1 MSDYVT
7 VTFEPAGVKATVPV
21 GTNLYEAAQQ
31 AGVEISGSCG
41 GQGTCGECQ
50 VILAEGKV
58 SKPTSQEK
66 ELLTTALIEEGTRL
80 ACQTEL
86 LGDAVVRVPSVQEV
100 VVRKALTAESVR
112 SVPLA
117 PNVRRYDLK
126 VPTASLDDQR
136 SDFRRLAEAI
146 TEQPANLTATV
157 QCLRG
162 LASALRAEDQQV
174 AVTAVGSQVVDVR
187 PTSQRS
193 PVLGVAVDIG
203 TSTVAVYLVDLE
215 TGEALVTAAGQNPQ
229 TQFGADVVSRIQ
241 YANSHSDGL
250 TALRNEILATINQLI
265 RQAVEEAG
273 AALADVYEATIVG
286 NTCMH
291 HIFLGLEPRYLAES
305 PYVPVTAEAVS
316 TSADRL
322 GLEINPHGNVFC
334 LPCIAGFVGADTV
347 GVIVASELTRRDRPT
362 LAVDIGTNGEIALW
376 SGERLLTASCAA
388 GPAFEGAQIH
398 HGMRAAPGAI
408 DEVFVGGDDLAVHT
422 IDDQPARGICGS
434 GLFDATAVLLEL
446 GLIDAKG
453 HIVDG
458 QSCGTLSDTVA
469 GRVGGEAN
477 ERHVVLADAG
487 QSASSPIVL
496 TQRDVREI
504 QLAKSAIRA
513 STEMLLEMVG
523 LKTDDLEEVLIAG
536 AFGNFINPASALRM
550 GLLPEVPEGK
560 IAGIGN
566 AAGAG
571 AILTLVSLR
580 ERDYARQV
588 AETAEHIELFRS
600 SDFQDRFAEYMIFP

>member
-1 MSDYVT
+1 MADYVT

-21 GTNLYEAAQQ
+21 GTNLLEAGQQ

-41 GQGTCGECQ
+41 GQGTCGKCQ
-50 VILAEGKV
+50 VLVTEGMV
-58 SKPTSQEK
+58 SEPALQEV
-66 ELLTTALIEEGTRL
+66 ELLGDPLIERDTRL

-86 LGDAVVRVPSVQEV
+86 LGDAVVHLTAVEPA
-100 VVRKALTAESVR
+100 VVRKALPAESVR

-117 PNVRRYDLK
+117 PNVRRYDVQ
-126 VPTASLDDQR
+126 VPGPSLDDQR
-136 SDFRRLAEAI
+136 SDFRRLAEAV
-146 TEQPANLTATV
+146 TEQPSSLTGTV
-157 QCLRG
+157 GCLRS
-162 LASALRAEDQQV
+162 LASALRAEDQEV
-174 AVTAVGSQVVDVR
+174 AVTVVGSQVVDVR
-187 PTSQRS
+187 PASQRS
-193 PVLGVAVDIG
+193 PALGIAVDIG

-215 TGEALVTAAGQNPQ
+215 TGEHLVTAAGQNPQ

-241 YANSHSDGL
+241 YANSHTDGL
-250 TALRNEILATINQLI
+250 TVLRDDVLTVINQLI

-316 TSADRL
+316 TSAERL
-322 GLEINPHGNVFC
+322 GLQMNPRGNVFC

-376 SGERLLTASCAA
+376 SGERLLTTSCAA

-408 DEVFVGGDDLAVHT
+408 DEVFVSDSDLAVHT

-434 GLFDATAVLLEL
+434 GLVDATAVLLAL
-446 GLIDAKG
+446 GLIDTKG

-469 GRVGGEAN
+469 ERVEGEAN
-477 ERHVVLADAG
+477 KRHVVLADAE
-487 QSASSPIVL
+487 QSANSPIVL

-513 STEMLLEMVG
+513 STEMLLEIVG
-523 LKTDDLEEVLIAG
+523 LKPDDLDEVLIAG

-571 AILTLVSLR
+571 AILTLVSQR

-588 AETAEHIELFRS
+588 TETAEHIELFRS

>member
-1 MSDYVT
+1 MSDDIT
-7 VTFEPAGVKATVPV
+7 VTFEPAGAKAQVPV
-21 GTNLYEAAQQ
+21 GTNLLEAGQQ
-31 AGVEISGSCG
+31 AGVEIAGSCG

-50 VILAEGKV
+50 VVVAKGMV
-58 SKPTSQEK
+58 SKLTSQERK
-66 ELLTTALIEEGTRL
+66 LLGPALIEEGTRL

-86 LGDAVVRVPSVQEV
+86 LGDAVVHVPSVQEV

-117 PNVRRYDLK
+117 PNVRRYNIK
-126 VPTASLDDQR
+126 VPVSSLDDQR

-146 TEQPANLTATV
+146 TDQASSLTGEV
-157 QCLRG
+157 GCLRG
-162 LASALRAEDQQV
+162 LASALRAENQQIT
-174 AVTAVGSQVVDVR
+174 ATAVGSEVVDVM
-187 PTSQRS
+187 PASQRS

-215 TGEALVTAAGQNPQ
+215 TGEQLVTAGGQNPQ
-229 TQFGADVVSRIQ
+229 TRFGADVISRIQ

-250 TALRNEILATINQLI
+250 TELRDEILTAINQLI

-273 AALADVYEATIVG
+273 AAPTDVYEATVVG
-286 NTCMH
+286 NTCMQ
-291 HIFLGLEPRYLAES
+291 HIFLGLEPRYLAQS

-316 TSADRL
+316 VSADRL
-322 GLEINPHGNVFC
+322 GLQMNPRGNVFC

-408 DEVFVGGDDLAVHT
+408 DEVFVSGDDLAVHT

-434 GLFDATAVLLEL
+434 GLFDAMAVLLEL
-446 GLIDAKG
+446 GLVDAKG
-453 HIVDG
+453 HMVDG
-458 QSCGTLSDTVA
+458 QSGGTSSGIVA
-469 GRVGGEAN
+469 GRMEGEAN
-477 ERHVVLADAG
+477 ERRVVLADAE
-487 QSASSPIVL
+487 QSANSPIVL

-504 QLAKSAIRA
+504 QLANSAIRA
-513 STEMLLEMVG
+513 STEMLLEIVG
-523 LKTDDLEEVLIAG
+523 LKPDDLDEVLIAG

-550 GLLPEVPEGK
+550 GLLPDVPEGR

-571 AILTLVSLR
+571 AILTLVSQR
-580 ERDYARQV
+580 ERDYARQI
-588 AETAEHIELFRS
+588 AEMAEHIELFRS
-600 SDFQDRFAEYMIFP
+600 SEFQDRFAEYMIFP

>member
-41 GQGTCGECQ
+41 GQGSCGKCQ
-50 VILAEGKV
+50 VIIADGMV
-58 SKPTSQEK
+58 SELTSQERK
-66 ELLTTALIEEGTRL
+66 LLTPALIEERARL

-86 LGDAVVRVPSVQEV
+86 RGDAVVRVPSVQEV

-112 SVPLA
+112 LVQLA
-117 PNVRRYDLK
+117 PNVQRYDLELAE
-126 VPTASLDDQR
+126 PSLEDQR

-146 TEQPANLTATV
+146 TDQASSLTGTV

-162 LASALRAEDQQV
+162 LASVLRAEDQEV
-174 AVTAVGSQVVDVR
+174 AVTVVGSQVVDVR
-187 PTSQRS
+187 PASQRS
-193 PVLGVAVDIG
+193 PTLGIAVDIG
-203 TSTVAVYLVDLE
+203 TSTVAAYLVDLE
-215 TGEALVTAAGQNPQ
+215 TGEHLVTAAGQNPQ

-241 YANSHSDGL
+241 YANSHTDGL
-250 TALRNEILATINQLI
+250 TALRDDVLTAINQLI
-265 RQAVEEAG
+265 RQAVAEAG
-273 AALADVYEATIVG
+273 AVLADVYEATIVG

-322 GLEINPHGNVFC
+322 GLQMNPWGNVFC

-376 SGERLLTASCAA
+376 SGERLLTTSCAA

-408 DEVFVGGDDLAVHT
+408 DEVFVSGDDLAVHT

-434 GLFDATAVLLEL
+434 GLFDAMAVLLEL
-446 GLIDAKG
+446 GLIDTKG
-453 HIVDG
+453 HMVDG
-458 QSCGTLSDTVA
+458 RNCGALSDIVA
-469 GRVGGEAN
+469 GRMEGEAN
-477 ERHVVLADAG
+477 ERHVVLADAE
-487 QSASSPIVL
+487 QSANGPIVL

-504 QLAKSAIRA
+504 QLANSAIRA
-513 STEMLLEMVG
+513 STEMLLEIVG
-523 LKTDDLEEVLIAG
+523 LKAADLDEVLIAG

-550 GLLPEVPEGK
+550 GLLPEVAEGK

-571 AILTLVSLR
+571 AILTLVSQR

-588 AETAEHIELFRS
+588 AKMAEHIELFRR

>member
-1 MSDYVT
+1 MSDYIT
-7 VTFEPAGVKATVPV
+7 VIFEPAGAKVQVSV
-21 GTNLYEAAQQ
+21 GTNLYEAGQQ
-31 AGVEISGSCG
+31 AGVEIAGSCG
-41 GQGTCGECQ
+41 GYGICGECQ
-50 VILAEGKV
+50 VILMEGEV
-58 SKPTSQEK
+58 SELTSQERK
-66 ELLTTALIEEGTRL
+66 LLDPALIEEGVRL

-112 SVPLA
+112 SVQLA
-117 PNVRRYDLK
+117 PNVQRYDLELAE
-126 VPTASLDDQR
+126 PSLEDQR

-146 TEQPANLTATV
+146 TERASSLTATV
-157 QCLRG
+157 ECLG
-162 LASALRAEDQQV
+162 SLATALRAEDQQI
-174 AVTAVGSQVVDVR
+174 AVTAVGSELVDVR
-187 PTSQRS
+187 PASMRS
-193 PVLGVAVDIG
+193 PALGVAVDIG

-215 TGEALVTAAGQNPQ
+215 TGEHLVTAAGQNPQ
-229 TQFGADVVSRIQ
+229 TKFGADVISRIQ
-241 YANSHSDGL
+241 YANSHDDGL
-250 TALRNEILATINQLI
+250 TALRDTIVAAINRFI
-265 RQAVEEAG
+265 GQAVTEVG
-273 AALADVYEATIVG
+273 AAPIDVYEATIVG

-291 HIFLGLEPRYLAES
+291 HIFLGLEPRYLAQS

-316 TSADRL
+316 VSADRL
-322 GLEINPHGNVFC
+322 GLQMNPWGNVFC

-347 GVIVASELTRRDRPT
+347 GVIVASELTRRDRPM

-398 HGMRAAPGAI
+398 HGMRAGPGAI
-408 DEVFVGGDDLAVHT
+408 DEVFVSGDDLAVHT

-453 HIVDG
+453 HIADG
-458 QSCGTLSDTVA
+458 QSCGTLSATMA
-469 GRVGGEAN
+469 ERVEGEAN
-477 ERHVVLADAG
+477 ERHVVLAGAERAAG
-487 QSASSPIVL
+487 GPIVF

-513 STEMLLEMVG
+513 STEMLLEIVG
-523 LKTDDLEEVLIAG
+523 LKPDDLDEVLIAG
-536 AFGNFINPASALRM
+536 AFGNFINPASALRI
-550 GLLPEVPEGK
+550 GLLPDVPEGR

-571 AILTLVSLR
+571 AILTLVSGH

-588 AETAEHIELFRS
+588 VETAEHIELFRS
-600 SDFQDRFAEYMIFP
+600 SDFQDRFAEYMMFP

>member
-7 VTFEPAGVKATVPV
+7 VTFEPAGANVQVPV
-21 GTNLYEAAQQ
+21 GTNLYEAGQR
-31 AGVEISGSCG
+31 AGIEIAGSCG
-41 GQGTCGECQ
+41 GQGICGECQ
-50 VILAEGKV
+50 VIIADGMV
-58 SKPTSQEK
+58 SELTSQERK
-66 ELLTTALIEEGTRL
+66 LLAPALIEEGTRL
-80 ACQTEL
+80 ACQAEL
-86 LGDAVVRVPSVQEV
+86 LGDAVVRVPSIQEV
-100 VVRKALTAESVR
+100 VVRKTLTAESVR

-117 PNVRRYDLK
+117 PNVRRYDLN
-126 VPTASLDDQR
+126 VPAPSIDDQR

-146 TEQPANLTATV
+146 TERSSDLTATV
-157 QCLRG
+157 QCLG
-162 LASALRAEDQQV
+162 SLATALRAEDQQI

-187 PTSQRS
+187 QASMRS

-203 TSTVAVYLVDLE
+203 TSTVAVYLIDME
-215 TGEALVTAAGQNPQ
+215 TGEHLVTAAGQNPQ
-229 TQFGADVVSRIQ
+229 TQFGADVITRIQ
-241 YANSHSDGL
+241 YANSHDDGL
-250 TALRNEILATINQLI
+250 TVLRDAIVAAINRFI
-265 RQAVEEAG
+265 GQAVAEVG
-273 AALADVYEATIVG
+273 ATPADVYEATIVG

-291 HIFLGLEPRYLAES
+291 HIFLGLEPRYLAQS
-305 PYVPVTAEAVS
+305 PYVPVTTEAVS

-322 GLEINPHGNVFC
+322 GLQINPRGNVFC

-362 LAVDIGTNGEIALW
+362 LAIDIGTNGEIALW

-398 HGMRAAPGAI
+398 HGMRAGPGAI
-408 DEVFVGGDDLAVHT
+408 DEVFISGDDLAVHT

-434 GLFDATAVLLEL
+434 GLFDAMAVLLEL
-446 GLIDAKG
+446 GLVDAKG
-453 HIVDG
+453 HMVDG
-458 QSCGTLSDTVA
+458 QSDGALSDIVA
-469 GRVGGEAN
+469 RRVDGEAN
-477 ERHVVLADAG
+477 ERHVVLADAE
-487 QSASSPIVL
+487 QSANGPIVL

-504 QLAKSAIRA
+504 QLANSAIRA

-523 LKTDDLEEVLIAG
+523 LEPDGLDEVLIAG
-536 AFGNFINPASALRM
+536 AFGNFINPASALRI

-571 AILTLVSLR
+571 AILTLVSQR

-588 AETAEHIELFRS
+588 TERAEHIELFRS

>member
-1 MSDYVT
+1 
-7 VTFEPAGVKATVPV
+7 
-21 GTNLYEAAQQ
+21 
-31 AGVEISGSCG
+31 
-41 GQGTCGECQ
+41 
-50 VILAEGKV
+50 LA
-58 SKPTSQEK
+58 P
-66 ELLTTALIEEGTRL
+66 ALIEEGTRL
-80 ACQTEL
+80 ACQAEL
-86 LGDAVVRVPSVQEV
+86 LGDAVVRVPSIQEV
-100 VVRKALTAESVR
+100 VVRKTLTAESVR

-117 PNVRRYDLK
+117 PNVRRYDLN
-126 VPTASLDDQR
+126 VPAPSIDDQR

-146 TEQPANLTATV
+146 TERSSDLTATV
-157 QCLRG
+157 QCLG
-162 LASALRAEDQQV
+162 SLATALRAEDQQI

-187 PTSQRS
+187 QASMRS

-203 TSTVAVYLVDLE
+203 TSTVAVYLIDME
-215 TGEALVTAAGQNPQ
+215 TGEHLVTAAGQNPQ
-229 TQFGADVVSRIQ
+229 TQFGADVITRIQ
-241 YANSHSDGL
+241 YANSHDDGL
-250 TALRNEILATINQLI
+250 TVLRDAIVAAINRFI
-265 RQAVEEAG
+265 GQAVAEVG
-273 AALADVYEATIVG
+273 ATPADVYEATIVG

-291 HIFLGLEPRYLAES
+291 HIFLGLEPRYLAQS
-305 PYVPVTAEAVS
+305 PYVPVTTEAVS

-322 GLEINPHGNVFC
+322 GLQINPRGNVFC

-362 LAVDIGTNGEIALW
+362 LAIDIGTNGEIALW

-398 HGMRAAPGAI
+398 HGMRAGPGAI
-408 DEVFVGGDDLAVHT
+408 DEVFISGDDLAVHT

-434 GLFDATAVLLEL
+434 GLFDAMAVLLEL
-446 GLIDAKG
+446 GLVDAKG
-453 HIVDG
+453 HMVDG
-458 QSCGTLSDTVA
+458 QSGGALSDIVA
-469 GRVGGEAN
+469 RRVEGEAN
-477 ERHVVLADAG
+477 ERHVVLADAE
-487 QSASSPIVL
+487 QSANGPIVL

-504 QLAKSAIRA
+504 QLANSAIRA

-523 LKTDDLEEVLIAG
+523 LEPDGLDEVLIAG
-536 AFGNFINPASALRM
+536 AFGNFINPASALRI

-571 AILTLVSLR
+571 AILTLVSQR

-588 AETAEHIELFRS
+588 TERAEHIELFRS

>member
-1 MSDYVT
+1 MSDHVT
-7 VTFEPAGVKATVPV
+7 VTFEPTGAKAKVPV

-31 AGVEISGSCG
+31 AGVEVSGSCG

-50 VILAEGKV
+50 VIIADGMV
-58 SKPTSQEK
+58 SELTSQERK
-66 ELLTTALIEEGTRL
+66 LLAPALIKEGTRL

-86 LGDAVVRVPSVQEV
+86 LDDAVVRVPSVQEV
-100 VVRKALTAESVR
+100 VVRKALPAELIR

-117 PNVRRYDLK
+117 PNVQCYDIK
-126 VPTASLDDQR
+126 VPASSLDDQR

-146 TEQPANLTATV
+146 TKQPSNLTATI

-162 LASALRAEDQQV
+162 LASALRTEDQRIT
-174 AVTAVGSQVVDVR
+174 VTAVGSQIVDVR
-187 PTSQRS
+187 PASQRS

-215 TGEALVTAAGQNPQ
+215 TGEHLVTAAGQNPQ

-241 YANSHSDGL
+241 YVNSHTDGL
-250 TALRNEILATINQLI
+250 IVLRDDVLIAINQLI
-265 RQAVEEAG
+265 RQAVEGAG
-273 AALADVYEATIVG
+273 AAPTDVYEATIVG

-291 HIFLGLEPRYLAES
+291 HIFLGLEPRYLAQS
-305 PYVPVTAEAVS
+305 PYVPVTTEAVS
-316 TSADRL
+316 TSASRL
-322 GLEINPHGNVFC
+322 GLGINPHGNVFC
-334 LPCIAGFVGADTV
+334 LPCMAGFVGADTV
-347 GVIVASELTRRDRPT
+347 GVIVASELTRRDQPV

-408 DEVFVGGDDLAVHT
+408 DEVFVSDGDLAVHT
-422 IDDQPARGICGS
+422 IDDEPARGICGS
-434 GLFDATAVLLEL
+434 GLFDAMAVLLEL
-446 GLIDAKG
+446 GLVDAMG

-458 QSCGTLSDTVA
+458 RSSETLSDIVA
-469 GRVGGEAN
+469 RRVEGEAN

-487 QSASSPIVL
+487 QSANGPVVL

-523 LKTDDLEEVLIAG
+523 LKPDDLDEVLIAG
-536 AFGNFINPASALRM
+536 AFGNFINPASALRI
-550 GLLPEVPEGK
+550 GLLPELPEGK

-571 AILTLVSLR
+571 AILVLISQR

-588 AETAEHIELFRS
+588 AEMAEHIELFRR
-600 SDFQDRFAEYMIFP
+600 SDFQDRFAEYMTFP

>member
-7 VTFEPAGVKATVPV
+7 VTFEPTGARAKVPV
-21 GTNLYEAAQQ
+21 GTNLYEAAQE

-58 SKPTSQEK
+58 SEPTSQEK
-66 ELLTTALIEEGTRL
+66 ELLATALVEAGRRL
-80 ACQTEL
+80 ACQTKL
-86 LGDAVVRVPSVQEV
+86 RGDAVVRVPTAETA
-100 VVRKALTAESVR
+100 VVRKALQPEWVR

-117 PNVRRYDLK
+117 PNVRRYDLD
-126 VPTASLDDQR
+126 VAAASLDDQR

-146 TEQPANLTATV
+146 TEQPSSLTGTV
-157 QCLRG
+157 GCLRS
-162 LASALRAEDQQV
+162 LASALRAEDQKV

-187 PTSQRS
+187 PASQRS
-193 PVLGVAVDIG
+193 RALGVAVDIG

-215 TGEALVTAAGQNPQ
+215 TGKHLVTAAGQNPQ
-229 TQFGADVVSRIQ
+229 VRFGADVVSRIQ
-241 YANSHSDGL
+241 YANSHADGL
-250 TALRNEILATINQLI
+250 TALRNEILATVSQLI
-265 RQAVEEAG
+265 RQAVEEVG
-273 AALADVYEATIVG
+273 AARADVYEATIVG

-291 HIFLGLEPRYLAES
+291 HIFLGLESRYLAES
-305 PYVPVTAEAVS
+305 PYVPVTAETVS
-316 TSADRL
+316 ASADRL
-322 GLEINPHGNVFC
+322 GLEINPRGNVFC

-408 DEVFVGGDDLAVHT
+408 DEAFVSGNDLAVHT

-446 GLIDAKG
+446 GLIDTKG
-453 HIVDG
+453 HMVDD
-458 QSCGTLSDTVA
+458 QSCGTLSDTMA
-469 GRVGGEAN
+469 ERVGGEAN
-477 ERHVVLADAG
+477 KRHVVLADAE
-487 QSASSPIVL
+487 QSANSPIVL

-523 LKTDDLEEVLIAG
+523 LKPDDLDEVLIAG

-550 GLLPEVPEGK
+550 GLLPEVAEGR
-560 IAGIGN
+560 IVGIGN

-571 AILTLVSLR
+571 AILTLVSGH

-600 SDFQDRFAEYMIFP
+600 SDFQDRFAEYMMFP